1 MFLFIVIK
9 KRNTIN
15 FEKILLLTLNEQ
27 EEKVIDK
34 IIAAIAG
41 CISLEAVQT
50 IPVPASG
57 MSFSGLEIRQ
67 SRRQVFQAGEEINLT
82 RLEYSTLVFLASN
95 SGIVLIFLIREVLL
109 DKEYIPSMRVS
120 LNPQFLQYDLV
131 RDSGINVGY
140 NEMEQTVGVGE
151 NKRYLWHA
159 GQEYGA
165 CIIHGGNSART
176 HFPELFLCRTVSVSA
191 ISLI

>member
-1 MFLFIVIK
+1 M
-9 KRNTIN
+9 
-15 FEKILLLTLNEQ
+15 
-27 EEKVIDK
+27 IDK

-95 SGIVLIFLIREVLL
+95 FGIVLIFLIREVLL
-109 DKEYIPSMRVS
+109 DKEYTPSMRVS